1 MEQIHYTWSNFHLQ
15 EKERS
20 TLFKQI
26 LFEVLLQPNQY
37 LN

>member
-1 MEQIHYTWSNFHLQ
+1 MEQIHYIWSNFHLQ
-15 EKERS
+15 ERERS

-26 LFEVLLQPNQY
+26 SFGVLVQPNQY